1 MYKNLYTSDYFNIIF
16 VIITIIIIAGVV
28 FVVIVTI
35 IIVVSCGKLLD
46 QLNYFHSPAF
56 FPRFALNAPSKY
68 LQKLKEKTRL

>member
-1 MYKNLYTSDYFNIIF
+1 MYTSDYFNIIC
-16 VIITIIIIAGVV
+16 VTITIIIIASVA
-28 FVVIVTI
+28 VVIVTI

-68 LQKLKEKTRL
+68 LLKLKGKTLL